1 MRKGCFAQTKYPF
14 LVPGSLFSF
23 CIITIMK
30 LKKLELFGFKSFAE
44 KTEIIFEDGI
54 TVIVGPNGC
63 GKSNVIDALKWVLG
77 EQSVKSLR
85 GNEMADVIFNGT
97 DKRPSLGYAEVSLTI
112 QNNKGLLPLEYT
124 EVCITRRLYTSG
136 ESEYLLNKQTSR
148 LKDIREL
155 FLDTGF
161 GANAYSVIEQ
171 GNVEAML
178 QADSRERRLLFEEA
192 AGISKFKSRKKAA
205 LSKLEHVEQ
214 NLLRVGD
221 IIEELQ
227 KQLRSVKLQASK
239 ARKYQ
244 EYVEHL
250 KKLKV
255 GLSLRNY
262 RNLKEKKASV
272 SEQINQTVE
281 QNNKAL
287 AEMNEFDVQIA
298 AIDAIIGQLEKQLIQ
313 MHAERVNLETQIS
326 KSQDK
331 ISYDHERI
339 KESEMLREKYTEQQ
353 KDLENK
359 VFETNNKIAETKEL
373 VNTVEQE
380 MVKFVDIQKAKEAFQ
395 KEISFECD
403 LLYQGID
410 EKKAE
415 VISVLQQESSLQ
427 NEIGSLTTGKNTLKG
442 RKLRLIKRQEE
453 IASFADSLMAKHLET
468 TKEKDALVEESHGLD
483 LKLSTSKGRIQE
495 LVSMV
500 RSLDE
505 QINQQKQLQSSKT
518 SRHEVLMD
526 FEARAEG
533 VESGAK
539 AILEESRNDPAA
551 VKGIR
556 GMIADLVK
564 VDLPYALA
572 IETAL
577 GERVQGIVTDTTDDA
592 VQAVA
597 FLQKNQKGHA
607 IFFPLD
613 RIHGH
618 ALISDEILQKPD
630 VVGVARKLVSNPED
644 VCRVIDSFLNSTV
657 VVKDLAA
664 ALSLSNAHR
673 TIRYVTLDGELLEPE
688 GALSGGK
695 RQGQVG
701 IISRKSELKK
711 IEEDLVHIRQ
721 TLEKLEIDKQYHI
734 EELTGLEAETAQLA
748 KRIEQVNILKISKD
762 NELAQNEQK
771 RDELA
776 AETKIN
782 ENEMEEIDVEVEN
795 ASERERDLQ
804 AELMQLNQQRK
815 QLEQQVEESSMLA
828 EEKEHLKRSVQE
840 EITTAKVGLAQR
852 LEKKDG
858 LSKALQRFDAEVR
871 ETQVRIT
878 QIIQEGKNCQQ
889 KRREAEE
896 EIKHLELL
904 LSELSTKRN
913 ALEGTIASLK
923 AEQDG
928 HHLKAIELKE
938 HLEEKRTE
946 QKQFEQQLQ
955 ELKLKENEY
964 QIRQSN
970 LEERV
975 REEYQLDLS
984 DLDTTTGEI
993 TLELITPPAERADP
1007 TQPHADFWEAVSR
1020 EIEEL
1025 QGKIGR
1031 LGNVNLEAIK
1041 EQDELE
1047 IRETFLVNQKED
1059 LEKSQDAL
1067 QNLITKINHTS
1078 RELFEKVFNDIRQN
1092 FQIMFRKLFGGG
1104 KGDILLEENVD
1115 ILEAGIEIMAQPPS
1129 KELRSITLLSGGE
1142 KVMTTVALLFAVF
1155 QSKPSPFCI
1164 LDEADA
1170 ALDESNINRFTHIL
1184 KEFTRDTQFLVITH
1198 NKVTMSVADVM
1209 YGITMQEPGV
1219 SMKVAVKF
1227 EEIERKV
1234 A

>member
-1 MRKGCFAQTKYPF
+1 
-14 LVPGSLFSF
+14 
-23 CIITIMK
+23 MK

-44 KTEIIFEDGI
+44 KTEIVFEDGI

-63 GKSNVIDALKWVLG
+63 GKSNVIDAIKWVLG

-136 ESEYLLNKQTSR
+136 ESEYLINKQACR

-192 AGISKFKSRKKAA
+192 AGISKFKLRKKAA

-244 EYVEHL
+244 EYVEQL

-255 GLSLRNY
+255 GLSLKNY
-262 RNLKEKKASV
+262 RDLKGKKESV
-272 SEQINQTVE
+272 SEQFNQIEE
-281 QNNKAL
+281 QNQKMVS
-287 AEMNEFDVQIA
+287 EINELEAQIN
-298 AIDAIIGQLEKQLIQ
+298 AIDGMIGQLERQLAQ
-313 MHAERVNLETQIS
+313 RHTERVNLEAQIS
-326 KSQDK
+326 KNQDK
-331 ISYDHERI
+331 IKYDHERI
-339 KESEMLREKYTEQQ
+339 KELEILREKYTEQQ
-353 KDLENK
+353 KGLENK
-359 VFETNNKIAETKEL
+359 ILETNNKITETKEQL
-373 VNTVEQE
+373 NTLEQE
-380 MVKFVDIQKAKEAFQ
+380 ILKFADAQKIKETTYKQ
-395 KEISFECD
+395 INFECD

-410 EKKAE
+410 EKKSE
-415 VISVLQQESSLQ
+415 VISILQQESSLQ
-427 NEIGSLTTGKNTLKG
+427 NEIGSLTTEKDALKT
-442 RKLRLIKRQEE
+442 RKMRLSKRQEE
-453 IASFADSLMAKHLET
+453 ITSFINALLSKYQET
-468 TKEKDALVEESHGLD
+468 TKEKDALIEESND
-483 LKLSTSKGRIQE
+483 LSQKLSASQGRIQE
-495 LVSMV
+495 LINMI

-518 SRHEVLMD
+518 SRHEVLLD
-526 FEARAEG
+526 FEIRSEG

-539 AILEESRNDPAA
+539 AILEESRKNPAA
-551 VKGIR
+551 IKGVR
-556 GMIADLVK
+556 GMIADLLK
-564 VDLPYALA
+564 VDLQYALA

-577 GERVQGIVTDTTDDA
+577 GERVQGIVTGTTDDA

-597 FLQKNQKGHA
+597 FLQKSQKGHA

-613 RIHGH
+613 RTNGH
-618 ALISDEILQKPD
+618 SSIPEEILQKPG
-630 VVGVARKLVSNPED
+630 VVGIARKLVNSTEE
-644 VCRVIDSFLNSTV
+644 VCGVVDGFLNNTV
-657 VVKDLAA
+657 VVKDLTT
-664 ALSLSNAHR
+664 ALAMSNDNR

-688 GALSGGK
+688 GTLSGGK
-695 RQGQVG
+695 KQGQVG

-711 IEEDLVHIRQ
+711 IEEELVQIRQ
-721 TLEKLEIDKQYHI
+721 TLEKLELDKQYHI
-734 EELTGLEAETAQLA
+734 EELTKLEVETAQLT
-748 KRIEQVNILKISKD
+748 KSIEQINILKISKD
-762 NELAQNEQK
+762 NEIAQNEQK
-771 RDELA
+771 RDELT
-776 AETKIN
+776 AEKKIN

-795 ASERERDLQ
+795 ICEREKSLQ
-804 AELMQLNQQRK
+804 EELMLLNQQHK
-815 QLEQQVEESSMLA
+815 QLEQQVEESSMLV
-828 EEKEHLKRSVQE
+828 EEKEHLKKSVQD
-840 EITTAKVGLAQR
+840 EITAVKIGLAQR
-852 LEKKDG
+852 QEKKDG
-858 LSKALQRFDAEVR
+858 LSKARNKLDAELR
-871 ETQVRIT
+871 ETQE
-878 QIIQEGKNCQQ
+878 QIKHIVQEQQNCQQ
-889 KRREAEE
+889 KKLEAEE

-904 LSELSTKRN
+904 VSELDTKRI
-913 ALEGTIASLK
+913 ALEGSMASLK

-928 HHLKAIELKE
+928 HNLKAKELKA
-938 HLEEKRTE
+938 HLDEKRAE
-946 QKQFEQQLQ
+946 QKHLEQQLQ
-955 ELKLKENEY
+955 ELKIKENEY
-964 QIRQSN
+964 QIRLSN

-984 DLDTTTGEI
+984 SLDATTDEI
-993 TLELITPPAERADP
+993 KLELTTSQAEPTGPA
-1007 TQPHADFWEAVSR
+1007 QPQVDFWEAVSK

-1059 LEKSQDAL
+1059 LEKSQEAL
-1067 QNLITKINHTS
+1067 QNLIKKINHTS
-1078 RELFEKVFNDIRQN
+1078 RELFEKVFSDIRHN
-1092 FQIMFRKLFGGG
+1092 FQVMFRKLFGGG
-1104 KGDILLEENVD
+1104 KADILLEENVD
-1115 ILEAGIEIMAQPPS
+1115 ILEAGIEIMAQPPN

-1142 KVMTTVALLFAVF
+1142 KVMIVVALLFAVF

-1164 LDEADA
+1164 LDEVDA

-1184 KEFTRDTQFLVITH
+1184 KEFTKDTQFLVITH
-1198 NKVTMSVADVM
+1198 NKATMSVADVM

-1227 EEIERKV
+1227 EEIEKKV